1 MGLQPTPQ
9 PFHSSIEPES
19 SVQEAVAALSADE
32 KSRLRRYA
40 QWRMRPIQGA
50 VHHSDADDLVNE
62 AVQRTLEGIRKWN
75 PAEKTTFQHL
85 LGAISSIADEWY
97 KEMKRYTEFSDVQAS
112 PESVHAQL
120 LRKMALQRVR
130 RRLKGD
136 VLAIAVFESLLND
149 EKPSEAIKTLN
160 IPKKV
165 YESARRRVLRKG
177 QKALSHT
184 QRAKV

>member
-1 MGLQPTPQ
+1 M
-9 PFHSSIEPES
+9 
-19 SVQEAVAALSADE
+19 
-32 KSRLRRYA
+32 
-40 QWRMRPIQGA
+40 
-50 VHHSDADDLVNE
+50 
-62 AVQRTLEGIRKWN
+62 
-75 PAEKTTFQHL
+75 
-85 LGAISSIADEWY
+85 
-97 KEMKRYTEFSDVQAS
+97 QAS